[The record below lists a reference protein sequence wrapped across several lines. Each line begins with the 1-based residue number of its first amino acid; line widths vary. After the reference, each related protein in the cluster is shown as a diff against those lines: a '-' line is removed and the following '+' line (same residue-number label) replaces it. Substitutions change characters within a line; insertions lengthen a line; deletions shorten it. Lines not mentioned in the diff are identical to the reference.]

1 MHIQVKNAQN
11 ITVKEAEDIYIIMQQ
26 ILKREHK
33 IDRTKEHFWTISLN
47 IAQKILA
54 IELVSMGSNTATVVE
69 PTEVF
74 SLPLQK
80 KAFGVILI
88 HNHPSGSLIPSEN
101 DKDITDRLIQVGK
114 IMKTPVLDHVII
126 TQHSYYSF
134 KSSGLLEA
142 LENSNKYVLPYDLER
157 QYHEEMEQEIKR
169 IEKENA
175 KRVKESLQKGE
186 EKGLKK
192 GLKEGEEKGRQEGLR
207 KTAISM
213 LQEGLETNLISKV
226 TGMSLQQIEQIKTTE
241 KL

>member
-1 MHIQVKNAQN
+1 MHIQVKNAQH
-11 ITVKEAEDIYIIMQQ
+11 IIVREAEDIYLIMQQ

-47 IAQKILA
+47 IAHKILA
-54 IELVSMGSNTATVVE
+54 IELVSMGSSTATVVE

-80 KAFGVILI
+80 KAFGVVLI
-88 HNHPSGSLIPSEN
+88 HNHPSTNLIPSQD

-126 TQHSYYSF
+126 TQHGYYSF

-157 QYHEEMEQEIKR
+157 QYHQEMEEEIKR
-169 IEKENA
+169 IKKENA
-175 KRVKESLQKGE
+175 KRIKESLQKGRQE
-186 EKGLKK
+186 EKIEIAVSM
-192 GLKEGEEKGRQEGLR
+192 LKEGSDGGFIQKITGL
-207 KTAISM
+207 S
-213 LQEGLETNLISKV
+213 LQEI
-226 TGMSLQQIEQIKTTE
+226 E
-241 KL
+241 KLKSTEL